1 MTIAVYTQD
10 LTKIY
15 STGFWKTKKFCALD
29 HLNLT
34 VHENEVFGYLGPNG
48 AGKSTT
54 LKLLMSLTF
63 PTSGKAEILGRPPQA
78 SATRKQIGF
87 LPEHPYFY
95 EYLTADEFLRYYAGL
110 FDMPD
115 ALIQQ
120 RIGYYLHLA
129 GVYEYRKMQLRK
141 YSKGMIQRIG
151 IVQALINDPKVIF
164 LDEPMSGLDPVGR
177 REVRDLILKLK
188 EEGKTV
194 FFSTHILNDVEQL
207 CDRVAILN
215 RGKLIGSGL
224 LKDLISKE
232 IHHVEIVLD
241 GIEEEMLR
249 QVTGSMATPH
259 MTGTTFRLDL
269 DASTPLAPI
278 ITKIEEAGGRII
290 SINPIR
296 QTMEDY
302 FFSLLSDSQ
311 NSRGI
316 SISPA

>member
-1 MTIAVYTQD
+1 MTIAVSTHD

-15 STGFWKTKKFCALD
+15 RTGFWKTKIFCALD

-34 VHENEVFGYLGPNG
+34 VQENEVFGYLGPNG

-54 LKLLMSLTF
+54 LKLLMFLIF
-63 PTSGKAEILGRPPQA
+63 PTSGKAEILGQSPQFR
-78 SATRKQIGF
+78 ATRKQIGF

-110 FDMPD
+110 FDIPD
-115 ALIQQ
+115 SLIQQ
-120 RIGYYLHLA
+120 RVGYYLHLA

-232 IHHVEIVLD
+232 VQHVEIVLD
-241 GIEEEMLR
+241 GIAESTLR
-249 QVTGSMATPH
+249 QLTSPIASLH
-259 MTGTTFRLDL
+259 ITGTTFRLDL
-269 DASTPLAPI
+269 DSSTPLAPI
-278 ITKIEEAGGRII
+278 IAKLEGAGGHII

-302 FFSLLSDSQ
+302 FFSLLADSQ
-311 NSRGI
+311 NSHGI
-316 SISPA
+316 SLSPA